1 MGIIY
6 YIPRKYDYYTSS
18 GDVVVK
24 VSGIE
29 VYRRNIIK
37 GNRSV
42 TSWLYTPLLSGDV
55 VVSYENS
62 NTNPIYYNFK
72 PFYSNWEVKSGI
84 LTIYANESFG
94 VNY

>member
-1 MGIIY
+1 MGIVY
-6 YIPRKYDYYTSS
+6 YIPENYNYYTSY
-18 GDVVVK
+18 GYMVVRVG
-24 VSGIE
+24 SIE
-29 VYRRNIIK
+29 VYRRNING
-37 GNRSV
+37 GNISL
-42 TSWLYTPLLSGDV
+42 TSWLYTPLLSGEV

-94 VNY
+94 VKY